1 MKKEEFKKLI
11 KLFDDT
17 YPKQPKLTTAQQLMF
32 WVSLQQYSIDAAMGA
47 FISHTN
53 NPENGEWKPQVP
65 VNLTRYLQQS
75 DVEIKK
81 LYEMFFQHKEVKDPL
96 AVKIWNQIG
105 GDNLRKLPT
114 YETNKKESVFV
125 DLYKQ
130 ARIGNNYDSLPN
142 ELKTKLIGVMKDEH

>member
-1 MKKEEFKKLI
+1 
-11 KLFDDT
+11 
-17 YPKQPKLTTAQQLMF
+17 
-32 WVSLQQYSIDAAMGA
+32 
-47 FISHTN
+47 
-53 NPENGEWKPQVP
+53 
-65 VNLTRYLQQS
+65 
-75 DVEIKK
+75 
-81 LYEMFFQHKEVKDPL
+81 MFFQHKEVKDPL